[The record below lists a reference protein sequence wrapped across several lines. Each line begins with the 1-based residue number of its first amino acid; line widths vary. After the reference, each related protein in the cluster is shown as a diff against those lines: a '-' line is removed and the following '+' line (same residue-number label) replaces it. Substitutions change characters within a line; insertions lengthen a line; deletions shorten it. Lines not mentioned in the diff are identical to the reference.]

1 MQAIYKVPGYILCLL
16 GGFFLSWGGLIIRNF
31 ETHDVWQILFWRA
44 FFMTITI
51 ATFLILIYKR
61 QTINVIKKAGFPGL
75 IGGFIFST
83 SFAAYIIS
91 ISQST
96 VANVLF
102 IISTQTIWLAL
113 FGYIFLKEKISLKTF
128 LSILLAM
135 LGIYIMVRGSLNIEA
150 LFGNLVALTIPINFA
165 ILVLII
171 RKYPNLDLVPM
182 LFYAG
187 VLSCIYGLFM
197 SDTIIVSS
205 HDVFMGFL
213 IGTFQHAFGFI
224 CVTIGSRSTPSV
236 VVGLLMLTET
246 LFGPLWVWIFINE
259 IPPLSVF
266 VGGAIILTAVILKS
280 IEQKYSKQS

>member
-1 MQAIYKVPGYILCLL
+1 MQAIYKVPGYILCLV
-16 GGFFLSWGGLIIRNF
+16 GGFFLSWGGLIIRSF
-31 ETHDVWQILFWRA
+31 ETNNVWQILFWRA
-44 FFMTITI
+44 FFMTLTI
-51 ATFLILIYKR
+51 AVFLLLIYKR
-61 QTINVIKKAGFPGL
+61 QTITIIKKSGFPGL

-83 SFAAYIIS
+83 SFAAYIVS
-91 ISQST
+91 MNQST

-102 IISTQTIWLAL
+102 IISTQTIWLAI
-113 FGYIFLKEKISLKTF
+113 FGYIFLKEKISFKTF

-135 LGIYIMVRGSLNIEA
+135 LGIFIMVRGSLNVEA

-165 ILVLII
+165 VLVLII

-187 VLSCIYGLFM
+187 VLSCIYGLVM

-205 HDVFMGFL
+205 HDIFMGFL

-246 LFGPLWVWIFINE
+246 LFGPLWVWLFINE
-259 IPPLSVF
+259 TPPLTVF
-266 VGGAIILTAVILKS
+266 IGGFIILSAVVLKS
-280 IEQKYSKQS
+280 LEQKYFK

>member
-16 GGFFLSWGGLIIRNF
+16 GGFFLSWGGLIIRSF
-31 ETHDVWQILFWRA
+31 ETDNVWQILFWRA
-44 FFMTITI
+44 FFMTLTI
-51 ATFLILIYKR
+51 AVFLLLIYKR
-61 QTINVIKKAGFPGL
+61 QTITIIKKSGFPGL

-83 SFAAYIIS
+83 SFAAYIVS
-91 ISQST
+91 MSQST

-113 FGYIFLKEKISLKTF
+113 FGYIFLKEKINLRTF

-135 LGIYIMVRGSLNIEA
+135 LGIFIMVKGSLNIEA

-165 ILVLII
+165 VLVLII
-171 RKYPNLDLVPM
+171 RKYPDLDMVPM

-187 VLSCIYGLFM
+187 VLSCVYGLVM

-205 HDVFMGFL
+205 HDIFMGFL

-246 LFGPLWVWIFINE
+246 LFGPLWVWLFINE
-259 IPPLSVF
+259 TPPISVF
-266 VGGAIILTAVILKS
+266 VGGFIILSAVILKS
-280 IEQKYSKQS
+280 FEQKYLK

>member
-16 GGFFLSWGGLIIRNF
+16 GGFFLSWGGLIIRSF
-31 ETHDVWQILFWRA
+31 ETDNVWQILFWRA
-44 FFMTITI
+44 FFMTLTI
-51 ATFLILIYKR
+51 AVFLLLIYKR
-61 QTINVIKKAGFPGL
+61 QTITIIKKSGFPGL

-83 SFAAYIIS
+83 SFAAYIVS
-91 ISQST
+91 MSQST

-113 FGYIFLKEKISLKTF
+113 FGYIFLKEKINLKTF

-135 LGIYIMVRGSLNIEA
+135 LGIFIMVKGSLNIEA

-165 ILVLII
+165 VLVLII
-171 RKYPNLDLVPM
+171 RKYPDLDMVPM

-187 VLSCIYGLFM
+187 VLSCVYGLVM

-205 HDVFMGFL
+205 HDIFMGFL

-246 LFGPLWVWIFINE
+246 LFGPLWVWLFINE
-259 IPPLSVF
+259 TPPISVF
-266 VGGAIILTAVILKS
+266 VGGFIILSAVILKS
-280 IEQKYSKQS
+280 FEQKYLK

>member
-1 MQAIYKVPGYILCLL
+1 MQAIYKVPGYILCLV
-16 GGFFLSWGGLIIRNF
+16 GGFFLSWGGLIIRSF
-31 ETHDVWQILFWRA
+31 ETNNVWQILFWRA
-44 FFMTITI
+44 FFMTLTI
-51 ATFLILIYKR
+51 AVFLLLIYKQ
-61 QTINVIKKAGFPGL
+61 QTITIIKKSGFPGL

-83 SFAAYIIS
+83 SFAAYIIA

-113 FGYIFLKEKISLKTF
+113 FGYIFLREKISFKTF

-135 LGIYIMVRGSLNIEA
+135 LGIFIMVRGSLNIEA
-150 LFGNLVALTIPINFA
+150 LFGNLVALTIPVNFA
-165 ILVLII
+165 VIVLII
-171 RKYPNLDLVPM
+171 RKYPNLDMVPM

-187 VLSCIYGLFM
+187 VFSCIYGLVM

-246 LFGPLWVWIFINE
+246 LFGPLWVWLFINE
-259 IPPLSVF
+259 TPPLTVF
-266 VGGAIILTAVILKS
+266 IGGFIILSAVVLKS
-280 IEQKYSKQS
+280 IEQKYFK

>member
-44 FFMTITI
+44 LFMTLTI
-51 ATFLILIYKR
+51 AVFLILIYKR
-61 QTINVIKKAGFPGL
+61 QTINVIKKAGFLGL

-83 SFAAYIIS
+83 SFSAYIIA

-113 FGYIFLKEKISLKTF
+113 FGYIFLREKISFKTF

-135 LGIYIMVRGSLNIEA
+135 LGIFIMVRGSLNIEA
-150 LFGNLVALTIPINFA
+150 LFGNLVALSIPINFA
-165 ILVLII
+165 VIVLII
-171 RKYPNLDLVPM
+171 RKYPNLDMVPM

-187 VLSCIYGLFM
+187 VLSCIYGLVM

-246 LFGPLWVWIFINE
+246 LFGPLWVWLFINE
-259 IPPLSVF
+259 TPPLTVF
-266 VGGAIILTAVILKS
+266 IGGFIILSAVVLKS
-280 IEQKYSKQS
+280 IEQKYFK

>member
-16 GGFFLSWGGLIIRNF
+16 GGFFLSWGGLIIRSF
-31 ETHDVWQILFWRA
+31 ETNNVWQILFWRA
-44 FFMTITI
+44 FFMTLTI
-51 ATFLILIYKR
+51 AVFLLLIYKR
-61 QTINVIKKAGFPGL
+61 QTITIIKKSGFPGL

-83 SFAAYIIS
+83 SFAAYIVS
-91 ISQST
+91 MNQST

-113 FGYIFLKEKISLKTF
+113 FGYIFLKEKISFKTF

-135 LGIYIMVRGSLNIEA
+135 LGIFIMVRGSLNVEA

-165 ILVLII
+165 VLVLII
-171 RKYPNLDLVPM
+171 RKYPDLDMVPM

-187 VLSCIYGLFM
+187 VLSCIYGLIM
-197 SDTIIVSS
+197 SDTIVVSS
-205 HDVFMGFL
+205 HDIFMGFL

-246 LFGPLWVWIFINE
+246 LFGPLWVWLFINE
-259 IPPLSVF
+259 TPPLTVF
-266 VGGAIILTAVILKS
+266 IGGFIILSAVVLKS
-280 IEQKYSKQS
+280 FEQKYFK

>member
-16 GGFFLSWGGLIIRNF
+16 GGFFLSWGGLIIRSF
-31 ETHDVWQILFWRA
+31 ETNNVWQILFWRA
-44 FFMTITI
+44 FFMTLTI
-51 ATFLILIYKR
+51 AVFLLLIYKR
-61 QTINVIKKAGFPGL
+61 QTITIIKKSGFPGL

-83 SFAAYIIS
+83 SFAAYIVS
-91 ISQST
+91 MNQST

-113 FGYIFLKEKISLKTF
+113 FGYIFLKEKISFKTF

-135 LGIYIMVRGSLNIEA
+135 LGIFIMVRGSLNVEA

-165 ILVLII
+165 VLVLII
-171 RKYPNLDLVPM
+171 RKYPDLDMVPM

-187 VLSCIYGLFM
+187 VLSCIYGLIM
-197 SDTIIVSS
+197 SDTIVVSS
-205 HDVFMGFL
+205 HDIFMGFL

-246 LFGPLWVWIFINE
+246 LFGPLWVWLFINE
-259 IPPLSVF
+259 TPPLSVF
-266 VGGAIILTAVILKS
+266 IGGFIILSAVVLKS
-280 IEQKYSKQS
+280 FEQKYFK

>member
-16 GGFFLSWGGLIIRNF
+16 GGFFLSWGGLIIRSF
-31 ETHDVWQILFWRA
+31 ETNNVWQILFWRA
-44 FFMTITI
+44 FFMTLTI
-51 ATFLILIYKR
+51 AVFLLLIYKR
-61 QTINVIKKAGFPGL
+61 QTITIIKKSGFPGL

-83 SFAAYIIS
+83 SFAAYIVS
-91 ISQST
+91 INQST

-113 FGYIFLKEKISLKTF
+113 FGYIFLKEKISFKTF

-135 LGIYIMVRGSLNIEA
+135 LGIFIMVRGSLNVEA

-165 ILVLII
+165 VLVLII
-171 RKYPNLDLVPM
+171 RKYPDLDMVPM

-187 VLSCIYGLFM
+187 ILSCIYGLIM
-197 SDTIIVSS
+197 SDTIVVSS
-205 HDVFMGFL
+205 HDIFMGFL

-246 LFGPLWVWIFINE
+246 LFGPLWVWLFINE
-259 IPPLSVF
+259 TPPLSVF
-266 VGGAIILTAVILKS
+266 IGGFIILSAVVLKS
-280 IEQKYSKQS
+280 FEQKYFK

>member
-44 FFMTITI
+44 FFMTLTI

-113 FGYIFLKEKISLKTF
+113 FGYIFLKEKISLRTF

-135 LGIYIMVRGSLNIEA
+135 LGIFIGAAQTSDMRNAMLASVAFFILSSELLINIFTNHGLWLSFL
-150 LFGNLVALTIPINFA
+150 LF
-165 ILVLII
+165 LII
-171 RKYPNLDLVPM
+171 R
-182 LFYAG
+182 
-187 VLSCIYGLFM
+187 SI
-197 SDTIIVSS
+197 
-205 HDVFMGFL
+205 
-213 IGTFQHAFGFI
+213 
-224 CVTIGSRSTPSV
+224 
-236 VVGLLMLTET
+236 T
-246 LFGPLWVWIFINE
+246 LNYYFKN
-259 IPPLSVF
+259 
-266 VGGAIILTAVILKS
+266 ILKNF
-280 IEQKYSKQS
+280 

>member
-1 MQAIYKVPGYILCLL
+1 MQAIYKVPGYILCLV
-16 GGFFLSWGGLIIRNF
+16 GGFFLSWGGLIIRSF
-31 ETHDVWQILFWRA
+31 ETNNVWQILFWRA
-44 FFMTITI
+44 FFMTLTI
-51 ATFLILIYKR
+51 AVFLLLIYKR
-61 QTINVIKKAGFPGL
+61 QTITIIKKSGFPGL

-83 SFAAYIIS
+83 SFAAYIVS
-91 ISQST
+91 MNQST

-113 FGYIFLKEKISLKTF
+113 FGYIFLKEKISFKTF

-135 LGIYIMVRGSLNIEA
+135 LGIFIMVRGSLNVEA

-165 ILVLII
+165 VLVLII
-171 RKYPNLDLVPM
+171 RKYPDLDMVPM

-187 VLSCIYGLFM
+187 VLSCIYGLIM
-197 SDTIIVSS
+197 SDTIVVSS
-205 HDVFMGFL
+205 HDIFMGFL

-246 LFGPLWVWIFINE
+246 LFGPLWVWLFINE
-259 IPPLSVF
+259 TPPLSVF
-266 VGGAIILTAVILKS
+266 IGGFIILSAVVLKS
-280 IEQKYSKQS
+280 FEQKYFK

>member
-1 MQAIYKVPGYILCLL
+1 MQAIYKVPGYVLCLL

-31 ETHDVWQILFWRA
+31 ETQDVWQILFWRA
-44 FFMTITI
+44 FFMTLTI
-51 ATFLILIYKR
+51 AAFLILIYKR
-61 QTINVIKKAGFPGL
+61 ETISVIKKAGFPGL

-83 SFAAYIIS
+83 SFAAYIVS
-91 ISQST
+91 MSQST

-113 FGYIFLKEKISLKTF
+113 FGYIFLKEKINLRTF

-135 LGIYIMVRGSLNIEA
+135 LGIFIMVKGSLNIEA

-165 ILVLII
+165 VLVLII
-171 RKYPNLDLVPM
+171 RKYPDLDMVPM

-187 VLSCIYGLFM
+187 VLSCIYGLLM

>member
-1 MQAIYKVPGYILCLL
+1 MQAIYKVPGYIFCLL
-16 GGFFLSWGGLIIRNF
+16 GGFFLSWGGLIIRSF
-31 ETHDVWQILFWRA
+31 ETDNVWQILFWRA
-44 FFMTITI
+44 FFMTLTI
-51 ATFLILIYKR
+51 AVFLLLIYKR
-61 QTINVIKKAGFPGL
+61 QTITIIKKSGFPGL

-83 SFAAYIIS
+83 SFAAYIVS
-91 ISQST
+91 MSQST

-113 FGYIFLKEKISLKTF
+113 FGYIFLKEKINLRTF

-135 LGIYIMVRGSLNIEA
+135 LGIFIMVKGSLNIEA

-165 ILVLII
+165 VLVLII
-171 RKYPNLDLVPM
+171 RKYPDLDMVPM

-187 VLSCIYGLFM
+187 VLSCVYGLVM

-205 HDVFMGFL
+205 HDIFMGFL

-246 LFGPLWVWIFINE
+246 LFGPLWVWLFINE
-259 IPPLSVF
+259 TPPISVF
-266 VGGAIILTAVILKS
+266 VGGFIILSAVILKS
-280 IEQKYSKQS
+280 FEQKYLK

>member
-16 GGFFLSWGGLIIRNF
+16 GGFFLSWGGLIIRSF
-31 ETHDVWQILFWRA
+31 ETNNVWQILFWRA
-44 FFMTITI
+44 FFMTLTI
-51 ATFLILIYKR
+51 AVFLLLIYKR
-61 QTINVIKKAGFPGL
+61 QTITIIKKSGFPGL

-83 SFAAYIIS
+83 SFAAYIVS
-91 ISQST
+91 MNQST

-113 FGYIFLKEKISLKTF
+113 FGYIFLKEKISFKTF

-135 LGIYIMVRGSLNIEA
+135 LGIFIMVRGSLNIEA
-150 LFGNLVALTIPINFA
+150 LFGNLVALTIPLNFA
-165 ILVLII
+165 VLVLII
-171 RKYPNLDLVPM
+171 RKYPDLDMVPM

-187 VLSCIYGLFM
+187 VLSCIYGLIM
-197 SDTIIVSS
+197 SDTIVVSS
-205 HDVFMGFL
+205 HDIFMGFL

-246 LFGPLWVWIFINE
+246 LFGPLWVWLFINE
-259 IPPLSVF
+259 TPPLSVF
-266 VGGAIILTAVILKS
+266 IGGFIILSAVVLKS
-280 IEQKYSKQS
+280 FEQKYFK

>member
-16 GGFFLSWGGLIIRNF
+16 GGFFLSWGGLIIRSF
-31 ETHDVWQILFWRA
+31 ETDNVWQILFWRA
-44 FFMTITI
+44 FFMTLTI
-51 ATFLILIYKR
+51 AVFLLLIYKR
-61 QTINVIKKAGFPGL
+61 QTITIIKKSGFPGL

-83 SFAAYIIS
+83 SFAAYIVS
-91 ISQST
+91 MSQST

-113 FGYIFLKEKISLKTF
+113 FGYIFLKEKINLKTF

-135 LGIYIMVRGSLNIEA
+135 LGIFIMVKGSLNIEA

-165 ILVLII
+165 VLVLII
-171 RKYPNLDLVPM
+171 RKYPDLDMVPM

-187 VLSCIYGLFM
+187 VLSCIYGLLM

>member
-31 ETHDVWQILFWRA
+31 ETNNVWQILFWRA
-44 FFMTITI
+44 FFMTLTI
-51 ATFLILIYKR
+51 AVFLLLIYKR
-61 QTINVIKKAGFPGL
+61 QTITIIKKSGFPGL

-83 SFAAYIIS
+83 SFAAYIVS
-91 ISQST
+91 MNQST

-113 FGYIFLKEKISLKTF
+113 FGYIFLKEKISFKTF

-135 LGIYIMVRGSLNIEA
+135 LGIFIMVRVSLNVEA

-165 ILVLII
+165 VLVLII
-171 RKYPNLDLVPM
+171 RKYPDLDMVPM

-187 VLSCIYGLFM
+187 VLSCIYGLIM
-197 SDTIIVSS
+197 SDTIVVSS
-205 HDVFMGFL
+205 HDIFMGFL

-246 LFGPLWVWIFINE
+246 LFGPLWVWLFINE
-259 IPPLSVF
+259 TPPLSVF
-266 VGGAIILTAVILKS
+266 IGGFIILSAVVLKS
-280 IEQKYSKQS
+280 FEQKYFK

>member
-16 GGFFLSWGGLIIRNF
+16 GGFFLSWGGLIIRSF
-31 ETHDVWQILFWRA
+31 ETNNVWQILFWRA
-44 FFMTITI
+44 FFMTLTI
-51 ATFLILIYKR
+51 AVFLLLIYKR
-61 QTINVIKKAGFPGL
+61 QTITIIKKSGFPGL

-83 SFAAYIIS
+83 SFAAYIVS
-91 ISQST
+91 MNQST

-113 FGYIFLKEKISLKTF
+113 FGYIFLKEKISFKTF

-135 LGIYIMVRGSLNIEA
+135 LGIFIMVRVSLNVEA

-165 ILVLII
+165 VLVLII
-171 RKYPNLDLVPM
+171 RKYPDLDMVPM

-187 VLSCIYGLFM
+187 VLSCIYGLIM
-197 SDTIIVSS
+197 SDTIVVSS
-205 HDVFMGFL
+205 HDIFMGFL

-246 LFGPLWVWIFINE
+246 LFGPLWVWLFINE

-280 IEQKYSKQS
+280 IEQKHSKQS